1 MTSSQDLVCRE
12 FHHQQVQKK
21 RVTIIKAILL
31 HRMVFQMNAYMKRK
45 SAECR
50 ARVEATQ
57 EDDYF
62 RSWQDFLDDKVRDGY
77 CVAFNCYRRFCGPS
91 RTPCCT
97 TTTFSRAR

>member
-1 MTSSQDLVCRE
+1 MTSSQDLSCRD
-12 FHHQQVQKK
+12 FHHQQAHKK
-21 RVTIIKAILL
+21 RVTMIKVRLV
-31 HRMVFQMNAYMKRK
+31 HMTVFQTNEYMMRK
-45 SAECR
+45 SAEIH
-50 ARVEATQ
+50 ARVQATQ
-57 EDDYF
+57 EEDYF